1 MPNKRDTRL
10 AQAAQ
15 AMGYPMD
22 EGIRVGGNYVSVVQ
36 HGDLL
41 YLSGQVP
48 RIGTEV
54 KVTGRV
60 GEAVTLQQAQYGA
73 QICALRALCLIQ
85 QHLGSL
91 ARVKQVLHVGVYSQC
106 TADFTQQSEVAD
118 AASQLLHDV
127 LGDAGRHTRTSVGVY
142 QLPKNASVELNMT
155 LAVQS

>member
-1 MPNKRDTRL
+1 MPNERDARL

-22 EGIRVGGNYVSVVQ
+22 EAIRTGGNYVSVVQ

-60 GEAVTLQQAQYGA
+60 GEAVTLQQAQHGA

-91 ARVKQVLHVGVYSQC
+91 ARVQQVLHVGVYSQC

-118 AASQLLHDV
+118 AASHLLHDV